1 MDGEMFLAWVEQG
14 LVPALQRQDV
24 VILDNLATH
33 KWRAYAKPLSES
45 GPSCFI
51 CRLIPPILIPSK
63 ICEAK

>member
-1 MDGEMFLAWVEQG
+1 
-14 LVPALQRQDV
+14 
-24 VILDNLATH
+24 
-33 KWRAYAKPLSES
+33 LSES